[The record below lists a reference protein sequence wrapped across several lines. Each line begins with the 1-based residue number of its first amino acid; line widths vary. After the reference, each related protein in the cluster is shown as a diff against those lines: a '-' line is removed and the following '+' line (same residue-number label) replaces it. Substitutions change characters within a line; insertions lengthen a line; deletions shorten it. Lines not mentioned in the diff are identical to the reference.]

1 MKKEKIPNSVF
12 FGNHESDVSLH
23 IALHDLLKEL
33 GFFKKSKKSEAHVVA
48 KERPKHKS
56 PSSK

>member
-23 IALHDLLKEL
+23 IALNDLLKEL
-33 GFFKKSKKSEAHVVA
+33 GFFKKGKKAETSTAKKPAH
-48 KERPKHKS
+48 KQKRPS
-56 PSSK
+56 

>member
-12 FGNHESDVSLH
+12 FGNHESDATLH

-33 GFFKKSKKSEAHVVA
+33 GFFKKSKKSETHVA
-48 KERPKHKS
+48 EMKMPRQKRK
-56 PSSK
+56 